1 MRWDDYGGRMH
12 DGLGWGIGLVLVVLV
27 VLFLLTLGVLA
38 FTLLRGSGNGSGA
51 GAGPGPSAPARGPA
65 DHLSAAEQLLAE
77 RYARGEL
84 DEEEYRHRREVLH
97 SP

>member
-1 MRWDDYGGRMH
+1 MRWDDYGSQMH
-12 DGLGWGIGLVLVVLV
+12 GGMGWGIGLVLLVLL
-27 VLFLLTLGVLA
+27 VLFLATLGVLA
-38 FTLLRGSGNGSGA
+38 FTLLRGSGSTSQVP
-51 GAGPGPSAPARGPA
+51 PGTPRHGPA
-65 DHLSAAEQLLAE
+65 DHLTAAEQLLAE